1 MSFPEIGRSY
11 QWWLTTRKT
20 RILIKYLVEFSRMR
34 QKGLNW
40 KQAMFRLPVVYECT
54 CILCGLTERT
64 TSRQFWKIFSFF
76 WVWFDPISFHFWIL
90 SRFQSLSDAR
100 IFKFGF
106 VILNPSAIAYPI
118 FPLNGFQNLWKG
130 DGNKII
136 LGILGEFWGSLW
148 LNPVPAPI
156 NPISYWN
163 SFFGLSENCE
173 SFKAVEYFL
182 EPSLWL
188 FIYLNF
194 LASFG
199 SYVIYILVYFKYTI
213 MTERIFWLQLND
225 RLNYTIL

>member
-1 MSFPEIGRSY
+1 MKVPVYSVVWQKERLVDNFEKY
-11 QWWLTTRKT
+11 FHFFEFD
-20 RILIKYLVEFSRMR
+20 LIQYHSTFEFCPDSSRYPMQEFSN
-34 QKGLNW
+34 LD
-40 KQAMFRLPVVYECT
+40 
-54 CILCGLTERT
+54 
-64 TSRQFWKIFSFF
+64 SS
-76 WVWFDPISFHFWIL
+76 FWIL
-90 SRFQSLSDAR
+90 QRSHIPYFLWMD
-100 IFKFGF
+100 FKT
-106 VILNPSAIAYPI
+106 YE
-118 FPLNGFQNLWKG
+118 KEMKK
-130 DGNKII
+130 KII

-156 NPISYWN
+156 NPISYWI

-182 EPSLWL
+182 EPLLWL
-188 FIYLNF
+188 VIYLNF

>member
-1 MSFPEIGRSY
+1 M
-11 QWWLTTRKT
+11 
-20 RILIKYLVEFSRMR
+20 
-34 QKGLNW
+34 NW
-40 KQAMFRLPVVYECT
+40 KQPIFRLALVYEST

-90 SRFQSLSDAR
+90 SRFQLLSDAR

-118 FPLNGFQNLWKG
+118 LPLKGSQNLWFIGYEKG
-130 DGNKII
+130 LKRKN
-136 LGILGEFWGSLW
+136 LGEFWGSFGGSLW

-173 SFKAVEYFL
+173 SFNAVEYFL
-182 EPSLWL
+182 DAWSWL
-188 FIYLNF
+188 FTHSNF
-194 LASFG
+194 FEQLGLKTESIRSFG
-199 SYVIYILVYFKYTI
+199 CK
-213 MTERIFWLQLND
+213 
-225 RLNYTIL
+225 

>member
-1 MSFPEIGRSY
+1 M
-11 QWWLTTRKT
+11 
-20 RILIKYLVEFSRMR
+20 
-34 QKGLNW
+34 NW
-40 KQAMFRLPVVYECT
+40 KQPIFRLALVYEST

-90 SRFQSLSDAR
+90 SRFQLLSDAR

-118 FPLNGFQNLWKG
+118 LPFNGSQNLLKRVEKDLGNFKG
-130 DGNKII
+130 VFE
-136 LGILGEFWGSLW
+136 EFWGSLW

-173 SFKAVEYFL
+173 SFNAVEYFL
-182 EPSLWL
+182 DALSWL
-188 FIYLNF
+188 FTYSNF
-194 LASFG
+194 FDQ
-199 SYVIYILVYFKYTI
+199 FEPQNWEYT
-213 MTERIFWLQLND
+213 IFWLQVND
-225 RLNYTIL
+225 RLN